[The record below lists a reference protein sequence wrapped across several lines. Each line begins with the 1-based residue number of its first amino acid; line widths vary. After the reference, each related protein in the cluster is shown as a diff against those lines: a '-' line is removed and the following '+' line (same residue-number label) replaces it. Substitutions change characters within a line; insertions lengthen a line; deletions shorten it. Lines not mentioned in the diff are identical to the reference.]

1 MNQIQDIAND
11 FKADLGLPTD
21 YNTPE
26 LERLTKGESKY
37 IKDLRLNFKKIL
49 KEKELNAKEIALLGV
64 ALAANAENKVLGDY
78 FEKAAQ
84 EVEASEAEI
93 AEAVACASLL
103 ANNNV
108 FYRFRHFMGKEKYE
122 TIPAGIRMNIMM
134 KPVTGKTF
142 FELASLAVS
151 AVNGCER
158 CVVSHENSLLKMGES
173 EEKVFEAV
181 RFASIF
187 TSVTK
192 VIY

>member
-1 MNQIQDIAND
+1 MNQIQDIAAD
-11 FKADLGLPTD
+11 FRADLGLGTD

-26 LERLTKGESKY
+26 LEQLTKGNSKY
-37 IKDLRLNFKKIL
+37 IKDLRLNFKKIQ
-49 KEKELNAKEIALLGV
+49 KEGELNAKEIALLGV
-64 ALAANAENKVLGDY
+64 SLAANANNKVLGRY
-78 FEKAAQ
+78 FDQKARQA
-84 EVEASEAEI
+84 EASDAEI
-93 AEAVACASLL
+93 AEAIACASLL

-108 FYRFRHFMGKEKYE
+108 FYRFRHFMEKETYE
-122 TIPAGIRMNIMM
+122 QMPAGIRMNIMM
-134 KPVTGKTF
+134 KPVTGKAF

-158 CVVSHENSLLKMGES
+158 CVVSHEKSLLDMGES
-173 EEKVFEAV
+173 EAKVFEAV